1 MITLLGQRSLAGG
14 QKGRTSGETGA
25 VWAYGGNA
33 LDCGSHLSHGR
44 NNSATT
50 GDKPCGMTESHTW
63 RLRVELDDHPGVLA
77 RVTTR
82 LAARDCNVLALSI
95 LPVPSG
101 VVDELVIKA
110 APGVSPAD
118 LVKEIRAEGGRC
130 LGITHADVRDLV
142 DPQTAAL
149 RATAMA
155 FDDAYAAPEAIRVL
169 LAADSVSL
177 ESGTPGEVLDAG
189 HRAVLGLGD
198 GTTVVARRGW
208 APFTDV
214 ELARAAVFT
223 DMLKENSIEG
233 DPPSA
238 VITDDGAGI
247 VLRRGDLSDLDAVA
261 DLHSRCSART
271 LFARYHSG
279 VRTLPRRLLHRL
291 LTPPRGRTLLAVC
304 GQDVIGIG
312 QLIRTARPEEAEVS
326 LLIEDSWQ
334 QKGIGTA
341 LLRRLAGT
349 ARAQGHQELVAWCL
363 PGESGFERAAVR
375 AGIPLSIRQEE
386 GMVRFGLQV
395 YESASAE
402 LRTR

>member
-1 MITLLGQRSLAGG
+1 MQTIACG
-14 QKGRTSGETGA
+14 QKA
-25 VWAYGGNA
+25 Q
-33 LDCGSHLSHGR
+33 LSHGR
-44 NNSATT
+44 NTSET
-50 GDKPCGMTESHTW
+50 PCGKPGCMTETHTW
-63 RLRVELDDHPGVLA
+63 RLRVELDDSPGVLA

-110 APGVSPAD
+110 APDVPPAE
-118 LVKEIRAEGGRC
+118 LVREIRAEGGKC

-142 DPQTAAL
+142 DPPTAAL
-149 RATAMA
+149 RAAALA
-155 FDDAYAAPEAIRVL
+155 FEDPCAAPEALRVL
-169 LAADSVSL
+169 LAADSVSF
-177 ESGTPGEVLDAG
+177 EMGTPGEVLDGG
-189 HRAVLGLGD
+189 HRAILALGD
-198 GTTVVARRGW
+198 DLTVAARRGW

-223 DMLKENSIEG
+223 SMLNESP

-238 VITDDGAGI
+238 VITSDGAGI
-247 VLRRGDLSDLDAVA
+247 VLRSGDADDLDAVSE
-261 DLHSRCSART
+261 LHARCSART

-304 GQDVIGIG
+304 GREVIGIG

-349 ARAQGHQELVAWCL
+349 ARAEGHRELVAWCL

-375 AGIPLSIRQEE
+375 AGIPLSIRQEQ
-386 GMVRFGLQV
+386 GMVRLGLRV
-395 YESASAE
+395 DGSASE
-402 LRTR
+402 EIRTR

>member
-1 MITLLGQRSLAGG
+1 
-14 QKGRTSGETGA
+14 
-25 VWAYGGNA
+25 
-33 LDCGSHLSHGR
+33 
-44 NNSATT
+44 
-50 GDKPCGMTESHTW
+50 MTDTHTW
-63 RLRVELDDHPGVLA
+63 RLRVELDDNPGVLA

-82 LAARDCNVLALSI
+82 LAARDCNVLGLSI
-95 LPVPSG
+95 LPVPGG

-118 LVKEIRAEGGRC
+118 LVREIRAEGGRC

-149 RATAMA
+149 RAAAMGL
-155 FDDAYAAPEAIRVL
+155 DDGYAAPEAIRVL
-169 LAADSVSL
+169 LAADSVTM

-189 HRAVLGLGD
+189 HRAVLELGD
-198 GTTVVARRGW
+198 GTTLVARRGW

-214 ELARAAVFT
+214 ELARAAVLT
-223 DMLKENSIEG
+223 DILRDNAVET
-233 DPPSA
+233 DPPTA

-247 VLRRGDLSDLDAVA
+247 VLRRGDITDLDAVSE
-261 DLHSRCSART
+261 LHARCSART

-291 LTPPRGRTLLAVC
+291 LTPPRGHTLLAVC
-304 GQDVIGIG
+304 GRDVVGIG

-334 QKGIGTA
+334 RKGIGTA

-349 ARAQGHQELVAWCL
+349 ARAQGHSELVAWCL
-363 PGESGFERAAVR
+363 PGESGFERTAVR
-375 AGIPLSIRQEE
+375 AGIPVAVRQEE
-386 GMVRFGLQV
+386 GMVRLGLQV
-395 YESASAE
+395 DESASVS
-402 LRTR
+402 TRAR